1 MNALIGLEDKS
12 RLGKLALS
20 SSGIAQGPPATG
32 PASPCDPGVRHCSGV
47 IRSGPQASG
56 MIPLFDAVLH
66 RLRIPSQ
73 RDHRFQTNVTAHS
86 DERVGHGGL
95 SGASLGCLASPHGAG
110 HGCHAFLLKER
121 LALQAEAPML
131 SLADLVMAI
140 NQLLPRPEPTPN
152 RIASIIHERHRRRQD
167 ALAACLRRESEI

>member
-1 MNALIGLEDKS
+1 M
-12 RLGKLALS
+12 
-20 SSGIAQGPPATG
+20 
-32 PASPCDPGVRHCSGV
+32 
-47 IRSGPQASG
+47 
-56 MIPLFDAVLH
+56 
-66 RLRIPSQ
+66 
-73 RDHRFQTNVTAHS
+73 VTADALHTQR
-86 DERVGHGGL
+86 ETARFLVEEKGAHYL
-95 SGASLGCLASPHGAG
+95 SLVMVAML
-110 HGCHAFLLKER
+110 FLLKER